1 MTVRPDDFAYV
12 QAILLQ
18 EAGVEL
24 PFSCAGGMCCTCRCR
39 VSEGK
44 AEMDVNYSL
53 EPWELEAGFVLACQS
68 RPHSEKIILDFDA
81 V

>member
-1 MTVRPDDFAYV
+1 MVADFQSSV
-12 QAILLQ
+12 PLDRWNRRHLLGLQ
-18 EAGVEL
+18 
-24 PFSCAGGMCCTCRCR
+24 P
-39 VSEGK
+39 
-44 AEMDVNYSL
+44 L